1 MSDNLLSSCKRAD
14 IRHCGNSCASVFEG
28 NFAKQSVS
36 LCRLGGIDNNHIF
49 NFERF
54 SGKVDRVENAL
65 KILRHNAVI

>member
-1 MSDNLLSSCKRAD
+1 MRAACQ
-14 IRHCGNSCASVFEG
+14 IIFCRPARERTLGIAGTLVPREVFEG

-49 NFERF
+49 HFERF

-65 KILRHNAVI
+65 KI